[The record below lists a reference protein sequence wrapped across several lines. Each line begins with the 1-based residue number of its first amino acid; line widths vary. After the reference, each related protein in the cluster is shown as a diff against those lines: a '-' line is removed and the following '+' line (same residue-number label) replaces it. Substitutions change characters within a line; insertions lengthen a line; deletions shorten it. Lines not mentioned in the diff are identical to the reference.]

1 MTMADEKNTNQGL
14 SSDEAAAKQAGTQ
27 PPRGDVTEQRG
38 GEQSDQISGETQKG
52 AHNQEMENR
61 NPQGKKANQN
71 QSDRQEGDTF

>member
-1 MTMADEKNTNQGL
+1 MANEKNSNQNL
-14 SSDEAAAKQAGTQ
+14 SSAEAAAKQAGTQ

-61 NPQGKKANQN
+61 NPQGNKADRN
-71 QSDRQEGDTF
+71 QSDRQEGNTF